1 MRNIFAALGI
11 AVLAALAIWHTTS
24 FPAESATWPRS
35 VLIVML
41 LLSGILLVAELRSLR
56 AAKSAAKSAGRA
68 REPEAE
74 ASPPGEAGQ
83 RRRFLAVN
91 ALMLGYLV
99 AVPLAGFYL
108 ATGVFLALYLACWGR
123 PRPLPLVLLTLL
135 PLAVLYAIVTLGLRI
150 PVPQG
155 LLL

>member
-41 LLSGILLVAELRSLR
+41 LLSGILLVAELRGLR
-56 AAKSAAKSAGRA
+56 AAKSAGRA

-74 ASPPGEAGQ
+74 KSPPGEAGQ

>member
-41 LLSGILLVAELRSLR
+41 LLSGILLVAELRGLR
-56 AAKSAAKSAGRA
+56 AAKSAGRA

>member
-56 AAKSAAKSAGRA
+56 AAKSAGRA

-91 ALMLGYLV
+91 ALMLGYLF